1 MSFHDEDV
9 LSFDT
14 SPEAVGSMRVKIN
27 VLAFFLGLILWIY
40 IGFEIMSPQSK
51 SFPLFSRY
59 RILAIF
65 PFSPGPA
72 TDLTTASP
80 AEAIDDADIFDIKA
94 KLFYGT
100 TSVLVVLTFRSMA
113 SRYSDSSHCG

>member
-1 MSFHDEDV
+1 
-9 LSFDT
+9 
-14 SPEAVGSMRVKIN
+14 MRVNIN

-100 TSVLVVLTFRSMA
+100 TAVLVVLTFRSMA